1 MTTKGLQELITEAS
15 AVVESIDSAQAADLL
30 GKETVV
36 FVDVRESDERRQ
48 GYIPGSIHV
57 PRGFLE
63 FIVDPS
69 APAHNPALSSGK
81 TLVVYCASGMRS
93 LLSAKT
99 LQDMGIEKVYN
110 LSGGMHSW
118 SKGGGALSY

>member
-1 MTTKGLQELITEAS
+1 MTTKGLQELIAEAG
-15 AVVESIDSAQAADLL
+15 AAVESIDSAQAADLL

-93 LLSAKT
+93 
-99 LQDMGIEKVYN
+99 
-110 LSGGMHSW
+110 
-118 SKGGGALSY
+118 KGGGALSY